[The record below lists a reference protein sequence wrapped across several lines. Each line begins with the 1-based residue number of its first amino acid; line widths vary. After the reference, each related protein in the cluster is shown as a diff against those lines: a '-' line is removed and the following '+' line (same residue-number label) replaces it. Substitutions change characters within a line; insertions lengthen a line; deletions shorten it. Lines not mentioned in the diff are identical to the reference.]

1 MEKEFLP
8 RFAVIYLKG
17 SKPFDVVRITESVC
31 DGNNEVSIQIGW
43 NLDEGISGILR
54 YIFDPF
60 FIQGT
65 QYVDDPAR
73 FSLSL
78 CGYQS
83 LYPAAWGKD
92 SLSATLS

>member
-1 MEKEFLP
+1 MKN
-8 RFAVIYLKG
+8 LKG
-17 SKPFDVVRITESVC
+17 SKSVNVVRIAEPV
-31 DGNNEVSIQIGW
+31 GNGDNEVSIQIGW
-43 NLDEGISGILR
+43 NLDEGICGILR